1 MKKDGVN
8 LIFKIILNKILTKV
22 KFNLLEALN
31 FFMKNIYF
39 TLKFLLGFKIISLLL
54 TKP

>member
-1 MKKDGVN
+1 MKMDGVN
-8 LIFKIILNKILTKV
+8 LTFKIILNKILTKGT
-22 KFNLLEALN
+22 FYLLKALKY
-31 FFMKNIYF
+31 FLRNIYF